1 MISFLNNFR
10 RSKIFVSS
18 NIFLFVLGRSRK
30 RTQANPRSNW
40 FEEGAWSASV
50 CSCRLLWSWKWVSAS
65 SIMTSVIE
73 FYQICSIVECH
84 RWSTAS
90 ITTAFLYGLEA
101 TNAVIDH
108 KVIKPT
114 NVIQI
119 DHKCNKTGK
128 CYPNR
133 IYSKERCPQYKTDKN
148 KRRGAPSNNTISYCN

>member
-1 MISFLNNFR
+1 MISFLSNFR

-18 NIFLFVLGRSRK
+18 NIFLFVLGRGRK

-50 CSCRLLWSWKWVSAS
+50 CSWRLLWSWKWVSTS

-84 RWSTAS
+84 RWSTAHS
-90 ITTAFLYGLEA
+90 ITTVFLHGLEA
-101 TNAVIDH
+101 TNALIDH

-114 NVIQI
+114 NVIKM
-119 DHKCNKTGK
+119 DHKCKNALK
-128 CYPNR
+128 CNTNW
-133 IYSKERCPQYKTDKN
+133 PQM
-148 KRRGAPSNNTISYCN
+148 